1 MTILRN
7 ILAVILGLL
16 IGGFVNM
23 GIITAGS
30 FLIPPPPGIDP
41 TNVESLRAGVELLK
55 PAHFLAPFLGHALGT
70 LAGALVA
77 ALVAASSYKIVTLII
92 GLFFLAGGIAAATM
106 IPAPGWFIAIDL
118 VIAYLPMAWLGLKLS
133 GKKG

>member
-16 IGGFVNM
+16 VGGFVNM
-23 GIITAGS
+23 GIILVGTS
-30 FLIPPPPGIDP
+30 LIPPPPGVDF
-41 TNVESLRAGVELLK
+41 TNAENLSQTAHLLQ
-55 PAHFLAPFLGHALGT
+55 PIHFLTPFLGHALGT

-77 ALVAASSYKIVTLII
+77 ALVAASRYKIVTLII